1 MGDEMQEI
9 NVPRGVL
16 HTADRYL
23 LELELV
29 LRQCA
34 RLVREHVP
42 DLTEIFVDRERPTAD
57 RMFVSHLF
65 VASDGVHLQHAH
77 QIQRHVQRDR
87 HHHLEQNHES

>member
-1 MGDEMQEI
+1 MGDDIQEI
-9 NVPRGVL
+9 NVPCSVL
-16 HTADRYL
+16 HTTDRHL
-23 LELELV
+23 LELEPV

-42 DLTEIFVDRERPTAD
+42 DLAEIFVDRERPTAD
-57 RMFVSHLF
+57 RVFVSHLS
-65 VASDGVHLQHAH
+65 VASDSVHLQHTH